1 METVV
6 ERLLVQNYDK
16 YYRLALSYVHV
27 PDHAMDV
34 VQESALKALRK
45 KHSLRQEAYAD
56 TWICRIVINEAVSF
70 LRKRKREQPSES
82 LPDAGKWDAY
92 QTASLFAEVDALPH
106 PDGAILRLR
115 YLEDLPLK
123 TVAEILQLP
132 LSTVKTRLY
141 RALAALKL
149 KMEDE
154 DHG

>member
-34 VQESALKALRK
+34 VQEGAVKALRK

-70 LRKRKREQPSES
+70 LRKRKREQPSEL
-82 LPDAGKWDAY
+82 LPDAGSWDTY

-115 YLEDLPLK
+115 YFEDLPLK
-123 TVAEILQLP
+123 TVAEIVQLP
-132 LSTVKTRLY
+132 LSTVKSRLY

-154 DHG
+154 DHA